1 MRLWGLVFS
10 ALAVVAFGAVQFHTY
25 NDYGDAQRL
34 ALDTETP
41 VDLRSGCRIAVF
53 GTAPWLKPGRA
64 KDKAWELRTHKAL
77 ALMGIPPEAAN
88 IAVERMRSGKAD
100 DAVAMGNTT
109 GIGLSSGQVYAPRF
123 TTTYLKNGRGA
134 VCRDSRTRFRT
145 DTQMEYAV
153 LYKIQYAG
161 RTYHLGEFLACGNV
175 SQFMVRD
182 PAAPIRPGG
191 TQSEAPIQPG
201 DAQSEALIPGVP
213 MYPEMPVV
221 NEVPEP
227 STLALLCLA
236 LLLGRKFYA

>member
-1 MRLWGLVFS
+1 MRIWGF
-10 ALAVVAFGAVQFHTY
+10 ALCAFAAIAFGTVQFHTY
-25 NDYGDAQRL
+25 NDYGDVQKL
-34 ALDTETP
+34 ALDAETP

-53 GTAPWLKPGRA
+53 GTAPWLKPGHA

-77 ALMGIPPEAAN
+77 ALMGIPPGAAN
-88 IAVERMRSGKAD
+88 VAVERMRIGKAD
-100 DAVAMGNTT
+100 DAIAMGNTT

-134 VCRDSRTRFRT
+134 VCRDSRTRFRSVE
-145 DTQMEYAV
+145 QMEYAV
-153 LYKIQYAG
+153 LYKIQHAG
-161 RTYHLGEFLACGNV
+161 KTYHLGEFLACGNV

-182 PAAPIRPGG
+182 PAAPI
-191 TQSEAPIQPG
+191 QPG
-201 DAQSEALIPGVP
+201 DVQSEALIPGAP
-213 MYPEMPVV
+213 MHPEMPVV